1 MDPELSIGFPVFNG
15 EIFLKKRLESIL
27 SQSFVNYE
35 LIISD
40 NASTDDTDKICKEFL
55 KKDSR
60 IKYYRQEKNMGSIQN
75 FKFVL
80 DQAVGKYFVWAATDD
95 LWENNFLEKTI
106 NVLQKNNSV
115 VGCTSKVKR
124 IGKPVNEFKELQN
137 DSWFQKKQKKLRR
150 HFRKFGTWSTTG
162 NWHQKAEFYMKKQ
175 SGQAI
180 YSVFRREE
188 LKKYFKNFPYY
199 SSDMAVIMSILKYGD
214 IISIKETL
222 WYYHTEGISSESI
235 LDKFK
240 TKKITFVELF
250 TSPTSFVKWII
261 QKFGIK
267 FVLKNIMFFI
277 FLYSIYPTNILVEII
292 FNRKNN

>member
-1 MDPELSIGFPVFNG
+1 M
-15 EIFLKKRLESIL
+15 
-27 SQSFVNYE
+27 
-35 LIISD
+35 
-40 NASTDDTDKICKEFL
+40 
-55 KKDSR
+55 
-60 IKYYRQEKNMGSIQN
+60 
-75 FKFVL
+75 
-80 DQAVGKYFVWAATDD
+80 
-95 LWENNFLEKTI
+95 
-106 NVLQKNNSV
+106 

-188 LKKYFKNFPYY
+188 LKKCFKNLPYY

>member
-137 DSWFQKKQKKLRR
+137 DSWI
-150 HFRKFGTWSTTG
+150 
-162 NWHQKAEFYMKKQ
+162 ED
-175 SGQAI
+175 
-180 YSVFRREE
+180 EE
-188 LKKYFKNFPYY
+188 GLKNDLDPYY
-199 SSDMAVIMSILKYGD
+199 DEVDISGFGEEMFILRLSITELDDINTLSSEVVNFILRSNSTNSIIGSPTYLTSKLGNLSILNCVSKLPNSESSPA
-214 IISIKETL
+214 IISL
-222 WYYHTEGISSESI
+222 
-235 LDKFK
+235 LD
-240 TKKITFVELF
+240 I
-250 TSPTSFVKWII
+250 
-261 QKFGIK
+261 
-267 FVLKNIMFFI
+267 
-277 FLYSIYPTNILVEII
+277 
-292 FNRKNN
+292 